1 MSRVRIFAL
10 LVVLVLLTVSS
21 ALAETRGV
29 AILLKRDKEKGT
41 LVTIHSDVKEE
52 KKTDIPLADAVKIV
66 EKMQGWGSS
75 VMVCIVADQ
84 NPKLGL
90 SDGVPEL
97 PELRKLLKAVEE
109 NVWLSLVYL
118 RIGDAKGGD
127 DLVKHF
133 IQATSGK

>member
-1 MSRVRIFAL
+1 MPSLRMFAFCI
-10 LVVLVLLTVSS
+10 VFGLLTGSV
-21 ALAETRGV
+21 LAETRGV
-29 AILLKRDKEKGT
+29 AIVLKRDKEKGT

-52 KKTDIPLADAVKIV
+52 RKSDIPVADAVKIV

-90 SDGVPEL
+90 ADGIPDVV
-97 PELRKLLKAVEE
+97 ELRKLLKAVED
-109 NVWLSLVYL
+109 NVWLSLCYL

-127 DLVKHF
+127 DLTKHF
-133 IQATSGK
+133 TEATKGK

>member
-1 MSRVRIFAL
+1 MVNFRVFIVCLAGSL
-10 LVVLVLLTVSS
+10 LAGS

-29 AILLKRDKEKGT
+29 AIILKRDKEKGT

-52 KKTDIPLADAVKIV
+52 RKSDIPLADAVKIV
-66 EKMQGWGSS
+66 EKMQGWGSA

-90 SDGVPEL
+90 SDGIPDV
-97 PELRKLLKAVEE
+97 PELRKLLDAVEK
-109 NVWLSLVYL
+109 NVWLSLCYL

-133 IQATSGK
+133 IEATNGK

>member
-1 MSRVRIFAL
+1 MSRFHLFATFAIL
-10 LVVLVLLTVSS
+10 FLIASS

-41 LVTIHSDVKEE
+41 VVTIHSDVKEE
-52 KKTDIPLADAVKIV
+52 KKSDIPLADAVKIV

-75 VMVCIVADQ
+75 VMVCIVAEQ

-90 SDGVPEL
+90 ADGIPDLAEV
-97 PELRKLLKAVEE
+97 RKLLDVVEK
-109 NVWLSLVYL
+109 NVWLQLCYL

-127 DLVKHF
+127 
-133 IQATSGK
+133 